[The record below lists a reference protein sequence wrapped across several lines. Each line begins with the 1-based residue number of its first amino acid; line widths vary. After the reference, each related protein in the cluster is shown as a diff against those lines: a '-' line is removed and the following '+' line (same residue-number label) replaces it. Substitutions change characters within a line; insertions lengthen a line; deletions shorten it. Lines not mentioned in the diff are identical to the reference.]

1 LISQRFAVLG
11 AALPLAGFVS
21 YIWDMTRGRA
31 EPNRVSWALWA
42 SAPLIAFAAEIV
54 QGTTMRI
61 ALVTFTLGLG
71 PLLVLLVSFANRG
84 CYWKLARLD
93 VVCAG
98 LSGAAIAA
106 WAMTG
111 RGDAAIALSIAADAF
126 AAVPTV
132 LKSYASPESES
143 PWTYLASGAGAV
155 ITLLTV
161 RHWASATFASYAFPS
176 YVAAICALISAL
188 ILLPRP
194 DRRAGARAAPDRMRG
209 RYGPEPDLITALA
222 PVDGGS
228 SPLGLALLMGLAP
241 RREAEA
247 GSLPDRPS
255 PEPGSAVRPQP
266 LPFPLFAAPVAED
279 LEAPELEAPEFNGAP
294 GCRGVAFVAHCLL
307 NQNSKAGEGAY
318 CAGISAP
325 VVEALRVRGWR
336 IEQMPCPELAF
347 AGLSRWWMV
356 REQLDTVGYRRHC
369 RKLADTIAA
378 RIAVHTRQGR
388 PVVLIGVDGSP
399 SMGVHVTL
407 SDPACGGRPVG
418 SKANVD
424 LILGEGILIEELR
437 WALTLL
443 GLGFPPAGAETH
455 DLPGHD
461 VAVQRIRLESLLA
474 AEPQR
479 GEHYQDERGHGQQ
492 AVAIDQDHREVPL
505 GWGIADGGEGGD
517 WRPG

>member
-1 LISQRFAVLG
+1 VLVSQHLAVLG

-54 QGTTMRI
+54 QGTSMQI
-61 ALVTFTLGLG
+61 ALVTFALGLG

-93 VVCAG
+93 VVCGG
-98 LSGAAIAA
+98 LSGGAIAA
-106 WAMTG
+106 WALTG
-111 RGDAAIALSIAADAF
+111 RGDVAIALSIAADAF
-126 AAVPTV
+126 AALPTV
-132 LKSYASPESES
+132 LKSYARPESES
-143 PWTYLASGAGAV
+143 PWTYLASGAGSV
-155 ITLLTV
+155 ITLLSV
-161 RHWASATFASYAFPS
+161 RHWASATFASYAFPL

-188 ILLPRP
+188 ILFPRP
-194 DRRAGARAAPDRMRG
+194 GRRAGAPAAPHRMRG
-209 RYGPEPDLITALA
+209 RYRPEPDLITALA
-222 PVDGGS
+222 PVNGGS
-228 SPLGLALLMGLAP
+228 SPPGLAA
-241 RREAEA
+241 
-247 GSLPDRPS
+247 
-255 PEPGSAVRPQP
+255 RPQP

-279 LEAPELEAPEFNGAP
+279 LEIVVTDDGVA

-325 VVEALRVRGWR
+325 VVEALRVQGWH

-399 SMGVHVTL
+399 SMGVHVTV
-407 SDPACGGRPVG
+407 SDPACGGRPAG
-418 SKANVD
+418 SRASVD
-424 LILGEGILIEELR
+424 LVPGEGILIEELR

-443 GLGFPPAGAETH
+443 GLGFPPADAETH

-461 VAVQRIRLESLLA
+461 VAVQRIQLESLLA
-474 AEPQR
+474 SESQR
-479 GEHYQDERGHGQQ
+479 GKQHQHERGHRQY

-505 GWGIADGGEGGD
+505 GRGIDGEGRG
-517 WRPG
+517 WQPG

>member
-1 LISQRFAVLG
+1 VLISQRFAILG

-21 YIWDMTRGRA
+21 YIWAMTRGRA

-42 SAPLIAFAAEIV
+42 SAPLIAFAAEIL
-54 QGTTMRI
+54 QGTNMQI

-106 WAMTG
+106 WVMTG

-126 AAVPTV
+126 AALPTV
-132 LKSYASPESES
+132 LKSYARPESES

-176 YVAAICALISAL
+176 YVAAICVLISAL

-194 DRRAGARAAPDRMRG
+194 ARRAGAGAAPDRMRG
-209 RYGPEPDLITALA
+209 RYRPEPDLITALA

-228 SPLGLALLMGLAP
+228 SPL
-241 RREAEA
+241 
-247 GSLPDRPS
+247 
-255 PEPGSAVRPQP
+255 P

-279 LEAPELEAPEFNGAP
+279 LEAPELEAHQVEAPDVTDGGAP

-307 NQNSKAGEGAY
+307 NQNSRAGEGAY

-325 VVEALRVRGWR
+325 VVEALRVQGWR

-378 RIAVHTRQGR
+378 RIAVHTRQGW

-424 LILGEGILIEELR
+424 LIPGEGILIEELR

-443 GLGFPPAGAETH
+443 GIGFPPADAETH

-461 VAVQRIRLESLLA
+461 VAVQRIQLESLLA
-474 AEPQR
+474 SESQR
-479 GEHYQDERGHGQQ
+479 PFAPAANDRDEW
-492 AVAIDQDHREVPL
+492 P
-505 GWGIADGGEGGD
+505 
-517 WRPG
+517 

>member
-1 LISQRFAVLG
+1 VLISQRFAILG

-21 YIWDMTRGRA
+21 YIWAMTRGRA

-42 SAPLIAFAAEIV
+42 SAPLIAFAAEIM
-54 QGTTMRI
+54 QGTNMQI

-106 WAMTG
+106 WVMTG

-126 AAVPTV
+126 AALPTV
-132 LKSYASPESES
+132 LKSYARPESES

-176 YVAAICALISAL
+176 YVAAICVLISAL

-194 DRRAGARAAPDRMRG
+194 ARRAGAGAAPDRMRG
-209 RYGPEPDLITALA
+209 RYRPEPDLITALA

-228 SPLGLALLMGLAP
+228 SPL
-241 RREAEA
+241 
-247 GSLPDRPS
+247 
-255 PEPGSAVRPQP
+255 P

-279 LEAPELEAPEFNGAP
+279 LEAPELEAHQVEAPDVTDGEAP

-307 NQNSKAGEGAY
+307 NQNSRAGEGAY

-325 VVEALRVRGWR
+325 VVEALRVQGWR

-378 RIAVHTRQGR
+378 RIAVHIRQGR

-424 LILGEGILIEELR
+424 LIPGEGILIEELR

-443 GLGFPPAGAETH
+443 GIGFPPADAETH

-461 VAVQRIRLESLLA
+461 VAVQRIQLESLLA
-474 AEPQR
+474 SESQR
-479 GEHYQDERGHGQQ
+479 PFAPAPNDR
-492 AVAIDQDHREVPL
+492 
-505 GWGIADGGEGGD
+505 
-517 WRPG
+517 

>member
-1 LISQRFAVLG
+1 MLISQHLAVLG

-42 SAPLIAFAAEIV
+42 SAPLIAFAAEIA
-54 QGTTMRI
+54 QGTNMQI

-71 PLLVLLVSFANRG
+71 PLLVLLVSFASRG

-93 VVCAG
+93 VVCGG

-106 WAMTG
+106 WVMTG

-126 AAVPTV
+126 AALPTV
-132 LKSYASPESES
+132 LKSYARPESES

-155 ITLLTV
+155 VTLLTV

-194 DRRAGARAAPDRMRG
+194 GRRARVRAAPNRMRG
-209 RYGPEPDLITALA
+209 RYRPEPDLITPLA

-228 SPLGLALLMGLAP
+228 TPLGLA
-241 RREAEA
+241 
-247 GSLPDRPS
+247 
-255 PEPGSAVRPQP
+255 
-266 LPFPLFAAPVAED
+266 LFAAPVAED
-279 LEAPELEAPEFNGAP
+279 LETPGLEAPIGGVVSPLAEELEIVVTDDGAS
-294 GCRGVAFVAHCLL
+294 GGRGVAFVAHCLL

-325 VVEALRVRGWR
+325 VVEALRVQGWR

-418 SKANVD
+418 SKANAD
-424 LILGEGILIEELR
+424 LIPGEGILIEELR

-443 GLGFPPAGAETH
+443 GLGFPPACAETH

-461 VAVQRIRLESLLA
+461 VAVQRIQLESLLA
-474 AEPQR
+474 SDPQCC
-479 GEHYQDERGHGQQ
+479 EQHQDERGHGHQ
-492 AVAIDQDHREVPL
+492 AVAVDQDHREVPL
-505 GWGIADGGEGGD
+505 GRRISYGGEGRGL
-517 WRPG
+517 RPG

>member
-1 LISQRFAVLG
+1 VLISQHFAALG

-54 QGTTMRI
+54 QGTNTQI
-61 ALVTFTLGLG
+61 AMVTLTLGLG

-84 CYWKLARLD
+84 CYWKLASLD
-93 VVCAG
+93 VVCGG

-106 WAMTG
+106 WVMTG

-126 AAVPTV
+126 AAVPTL
-132 LKSYASPESES
+132 LKSYARPESES

-161 RHWASATFASYAFPS
+161 RWASATFASYAFPA
-176 YVAAICALISAL
+176 YVAVICALISAL
-188 ILLPRP
+188 IVLPRP
-194 DRRAGARAAPDRMRG
+194 GRRAAVRAAPHGMRG
-209 RYGPEPDLITALA
+209 RYRPEPDLITALA

-228 SPLGLALLMGLAP
+228 SPLGLALLTGLAP

-255 PEPGSAVRPQP
+255 PEPGSAARPQP

-279 LEAPELEAPEFNGAP
+279 LEAPEFEADQIEAPDVADGGAP
-294 GCRGVAFVAHCLL
+294 RCRGVAFVAHCLL

-325 VVEALRVRGWR
+325 VVEALRVQGWR

-418 SKANVD
+418 SKANAD
-424 LILGEGILIEELR
+424 LVPGEGILIEELR

-443 GLGFPPAGAETH
+443 GLQFPPADAETH

-461 VAVQRIRLESLLA
+461 VAVQRIQLESLLVS
-474 AEPQR
+474 EPQR
-479 GEHYQDERGHGQQ
+479 GEQHQDERGHGHQ

-505 GWGIADGGEGGD
+505 GRGIADRGE
-517 WRPG
+517 

>member
-1 LISQRFAVLG
+1 MLISQRFAILG

-21 YIWDMTRGRA
+21 YIWAMTRGRA

-42 SAPLIAFAAEIV
+42 SAPLIAFAAEIT
-54 QGTTMRI
+54 QGTNMQI

-93 VVCAG
+93 VVCGG

-106 WAMTG
+106 WVLTG

-126 AAVPTV
+126 AALPTV
-132 LKSYASPESES
+132 LKSYVRPESES

-194 DRRAGARAAPDRMRG
+194 ARRAGARAAPDRMRG
-209 RYGPEPDLITALA
+209 RYRPEPDLITTLA

-228 SPLGLALLMGLAP
+228 SPLGLA
-241 RREAEA
+241 
-247 GSLPDRPS
+247 
-255 PEPGSAVRPQP
+255 

-279 LEAPELEAPEFNGAP
+279 LEAPELEARQIEAPDVAGGGAP

-307 NQNSKAGEGAY
+307 NQNSRAGEGAY

-325 VVEALRVRGWR
+325 VLEALRVQGWR

-418 SKANVD
+418 SKASVD
-424 LILGEGILIEELR
+424 LIPGEGILIEELR

-443 GLGFPPAGAETH
+443 GIGFPPADAETH

-461 VAVQRIRLESLLA
+461 VAVQRIQLESLLA
-474 AEPQR
+474 SESQR
-479 GEHYQDERGHGQQ
+479 VEQH
-492 AVAIDQDHREVPL
+492 
-505 GWGIADGGEGGD
+505 
-517 WRPG
+517 